1 MAELSIIPVNTAED
15 LDRFVELPWSIYTP
29 DSLWVP
35 NLKKQDRELLSP
47 GEHPFWKT
55 ARRELFLALR
65 DGRPLGRI
73 AAIVDE
79 KYNAYAGE
87 RCGAFGFFE
96 CRDDHEAAHALLQGM
111 AQLVS
116 QQSAAD
122 RVAPAEYISAE
133 EHIPACGKRVH
144 ALFRRLSRGAVIGVN
159 LHCGQ
164 IRAVVAAHV
173 PNHIGA
179 AHIFSADISG
189 FLFRRPIQINPFAHI
204 ASPLGFRHT
213 CPPDR

>member
-65 DGRPLGRI
+65 DGRPVGRI
-73 AAIVDE
+73 SAIVDE

-96 CRDDHEAAHALLQGM
+96 CQDDREAAHALLQAAHDWLRRQGM
-111 AQLVS
+111 A
-116 QQSAAD
+116 
-122 RVAPAEYISAE
+122 
-133 EHIPACGKRVH
+133 
-144 ALFRRLSRGAVIGVN
+144 FMRGP
-159 LHCGQ
+159 L
-164 IRAVVAAHV
+164 
-173 PNHIGA
+173 
-179 AHIFSADISG
+179 
-189 FLFRRPIQINPFAHI
+189 NPSTSMAQV
-204 ASPLGFRHT
+204 
-213 CPPDR
+213 

>member
-65 DGRPLGRI
+65 DGRPVGRI

-96 CRDDHEAAHALLQGM
+96 CRDDREAAHALLQAAHDWLRRQGM
-111 AQLVS
+111 AFMRGPQRDDRRAPGVPRAGGPPHWS
-116 QQSAAD
+116 VAD
-122 RVAPAEYISAE
+122 EAD
-133 EHIPACGKRVH
+133 
-144 ALFRRLSRGAVIGVN
+144 GAHRQH
-159 LHCGQ
+159 L
-164 IRAVVAAHV
+164 
-173 PNHIGA
+173 
-179 AHIFSADISG
+179 
-189 FLFRRPIQINPFAHI
+189 
-204 ASPLGFRHT
+204 
-213 CPPDR
+213 